1 MNLGHRTVDLG
12 HTEAAMALSDT
23 GIRNLKAKEKPFQKA
38 DGGGLVL
45 EVMPGGAK
53 VWRLRYRL
61 AGKPQKLT
69 IGQYPAVSLSKA
81 RLERERVKVAIV
93 EGRSPAKEKQQAKRT
108 ARELAHADNSVKSF
122 ATFWLTEV
130 VEKSNQN
137 PRNIRRYVN
146 KDIVPV
152 IGAKQ
157 LPDVTPADVLD
168 LCDRIKKLRG
178 ADQSALQVRNVL
190 KRMYAF
196 AIARQRVQFNPAAA
210 IEAQYIATAKSRDRA
225 LSREEVGQLLRAV
238 YASNMRRAHKL
249 ALHLLLLTMVR
260 KADLIE
266 AKWEHVDLDGG
277 DWQIPETKT
286 GKPHIVYLS
295 TQARALFAELKEL
308 ACGSPYVLPS
318 RSSLQEP
325 IAHST
330 LNVAIRALGIDIAA
344 FVLHDFRRTA
354 STHLHE
360 SGFQADVVEKALAH
374 AIGGIRGVYNRAE
387 YADQRRAMLQQWADM
402 VESWINAKG
411 AEVITLGVARA
422 A

>member
-1 MNLGHRTVDLG
+1 MPLT
-12 HTEAAMALSDT
+12 DT
-23 GIRNLKAKEKPFQKA
+23 GIRALKPKEKPFQVA

-53 VWRLRYRL
+53 VWRMRYRP

-69 IGQYPAVSLSKA
+69 IGQYPTGGLSKA
-81 RLERERVKVAIV
+81 RLERERVKVAISD
-93 EGRSPAKEKQQAKRT
+93 GRSPASEKQQAKQT
-108 ARELAHADNSVKSF
+108 AREFAHADNSVESF
-122 ATFWLTEV
+122 ARFWLAEV
-130 VEKSNQN
+130 AEKSNQD
-137 PRNIRRYVN
+137 PRNIRRYIE

-152 IGAKQ
+152 LGAKQ
-157 LPDVTPADVLD
+157 LPAVTPTDVLA
-168 LCDRIKKLRG
+168 LCDRIKKRG
-178 ADQSALQVRNVL
+178 ADQSALQVRHIL
-190 KRMYAF
+190 KRIYAY

-210 IEAQYIATAKSRDRA
+210 IEAKYIATAKSRDRA
-225 LSREEVGQLLRAV
+225 LTRDEVGKLLRAV
-238 YASNMRRAHKL
+238 YASSMRRAHKL

-266 AKWEHVDLDGG
+266 AKWEHVDVEAGQ
-277 DWQIPETKT
+277 WHIPETKT

-295 TQARALFAELKEL
+295 TQARALFSELREL
-308 ACGSPYVLPS
+308 ACGSPFVLPS

-330 LNVAIRALGIDIAA
+330 LNVAIRALGIDIAD

-360 SGFQADVVEKALAH
+360 AGFPADVVEKALAH
-374 AIGGIRGVYNRAE
+374 TIGGIRGVYNRAE
-387 YADQRRAMLQQWADM
+387 YADQRRAMLQQWANM
-402 VESWINAKG
+402 VDSWLNAKG

>member
-1 MNLGHRTVDLG
+1 
-12 HTEAAMALSDT
+12 MALTDT
-23 GIRNLKAKEKPFQKA
+23 RIRALKPKDKPFQVA

-61 AGKPQKLT
+61 AGRPQKVT
-69 IGQYPAVSLSKA
+69 VGQYPAFTLAKA

-93 EGRSPAKEKQQAKRT
+93 EGRSPAREKQQAKRT
-108 ARELAHADNSVKSF
+108 ARELAHADNSIASF
-122 ATFWLTEV
+122 SRFWLTEV
-130 VEKSNQN
+130 AEKANQD
-137 PRNIRRYVN
+137 PRNIRRYVE
-146 KDIVPV
+146 KDIVPI

-157 LPDVTPADVLD
+157 LPDVTPADVLN
-168 LCDRIKKLRG
+168 LCDRIKKRG
-178 ADQSALQVRNVL
+178 ADQSALQVRNIL
-190 KRMYAF
+190 KRIYAY

-225 LSREEVGQLLRAV
+225 LSREEVGKMLRAV

-260 KADLIE
+260 KADLIG
-266 AKWEHVDLDGG
+266 AKWKYVNLEAGE
-277 DWQIPETKT
+277 WQVPETKT

-295 TQARALFAELKEL
+295 KQARALFAELKEL
-308 ACGSPYVLPS
+308 ACGSPFVLPS

-330 LNVAIRALGIDIAA
+330 LNVAIRALGLEIAA

-360 SGFQADVVEKALAH
+360 SGFAADVVEKALAH
-374 AIGGIRGVYNRAE
+374 TIGGIRGVYNRAE
-387 YADQRRAMLQQWADM
+387 YADQRRTMLQQWADM
-402 VESWINAKG
+402 VESWLNAKG

>member
-1 MNLGHRTVDLG
+1 
-12 HTEAAMALSDT
+12 MALTDT
-23 GIRNLKAKEKPFQKA
+23 GIRALKPKDKPFQVA

-69 IGQYPAVSLSKA
+69 VGQYPAVSLNKA
-81 RLERERVKVAIV
+81 RLERERVKGAIAD
-93 EGRSPAKEKQQAKRT
+93 GRSPAREKQQAKQT
-108 ARELAHADNSVKSF
+108 ARELAHADNSVESF
-122 ATFWLTEV
+122 ARFWLAEV
-130 VEKSNQN
+130 AEKANKN
-137 PRNIRRYVN
+137 PRNIRRYVE

-152 IGAKQ
+152 LGPKQ
-157 LPDVTPADVLD
+157 LPEVTPADVLS
-168 LCDRIKKLRG
+168 LCDRIKKRG
-178 ADQSALQVRNVL
+178 ADQSALQVRNIL
-190 KRMYAF
+190 KRIYAY

-210 IEAQYIATAKSRDRA
+210 IEAQYIAVAKSRDRA
-225 LSREEVGQLLRAV
+225 LSREEVGKLLRAV

-266 AKWEHVDLDGG
+266 AKWEHVDTEAGQ
-277 DWQIPETKT
+277 WEIPTTKT
-286 GKPHIVYLS
+286 GKPHVVYLS
-295 TQARALFAELKEL
+295 TQARALFTELKEL
-308 ACGSPYVLPS
+308 ACGSPFVLPS

-330 LNVAIRALGIDIAA
+330 LNVAIRALGVEIAD

-360 SGFQADVVEKALAH
+360 AGFPADVVEKALAH

-387 YADQRRAMLQQWADM
+387 YADQRRRMLQQWADM
-402 VESWINAKG
+402 VDSWLNAKG